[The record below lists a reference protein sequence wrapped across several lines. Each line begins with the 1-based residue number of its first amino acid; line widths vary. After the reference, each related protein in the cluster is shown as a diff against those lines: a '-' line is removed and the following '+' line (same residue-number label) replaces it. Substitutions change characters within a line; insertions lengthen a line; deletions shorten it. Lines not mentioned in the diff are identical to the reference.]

1 MARQQDVLYN
11 LYRGGYLDKSQY
23 ESYKSYDI
31 TKDFKAGEKSDA
43 VSHDYLYYSVM
54 SEAQDVMYDYLVKR
68 DKVSSQDLK
77 MIRQRKAIV
86 RGPFKSSKPVAIAL
100 RQPLIMQFIMRCKML
115 RVNMVASSTKVAI
128 VELKSGMCSWIM
140 RLEQF

>member
-43 VSHDYLYYSVM
+43 VSHDSLYYSVM
-54 SEAQDVMYDYLVKR
+54 SEAQDVRYAYLV
-68 DKVSSQDLK
+68 
-77 MIRQRKAIV
+77 
-86 RGPFKSSKPVAIAL
+86 
-100 RQPLIMQFIMRCKML
+100 
-115 RVNMVASSTKVAI
+115 
-128 VELKSGMCSWIM
+128 
-140 RLEQF
+140 